1 MMPGS
6 RQAPRRAW
14 RTGKWQ
20 DGDRALPEEVAVAF
34 TYDGTAHAVMMA
46 TPDDLRDFAIG
57 FSLTEGIV
65 TNPDEIEALEIVPLP
80 AGIDL
85 RFWLQSGRGEALAAR
100 RRRMAGPV
108 GCGMCG
114 LETLSQTRRSVPTVG
129 EGIMLS
135 PAAIEAALETLPPAQ
150 ALNAETHAV
159 HAAAF
164 WHPHRG
170 LVALRE
176 DVGRHNAL
184 DKLAGALSTRAVPA
198 AEGMVMMT
206 SRISVELVQKA
217 AMMRVPLL
225 AGISAPTTLALEV
238 AEAAGITVL
247 GICRRDGFEVFT
259 HPYRVREA
267 ESPRDC
273 HLMEMA
279 ATAGASRAEGQ
290 RQRPE
295 GLQMS

>member
-1 MMPGS
+1 MTPGS

-14 RTGKWQ
+14 RAGNWQ

-57 FSLTEGIV
+57 FSLTEGILTDASEV
-65 TNPDEIEALEIVPLP
+65 EALEIVPLP
-80 AGIDL
+80 TGIDL
-85 RFWLQSGRGEALAAR
+85 RFWLQSDRGDALAAR
-100 RRRMAGPV
+100 RRRMVGPV

-114 LETLSQTRRSVPTVG
+114 LETLSQTRRAVPTVG
-129 EGIMLS
+129 GGITLS
-135 PAAIEAALETLPPAQ
+135 PEEIETAIAALSPAQ
-150 ALNAETHAV
+150 ALNAETRAV

-164 WHPHRG
+164 WHPRKG

-184 DKLAGALSTRAVPA
+184 DKLAGALSTRALPA
-198 AEGMVMMT
+198 SEGMVMVT

-217 AMMRVPLL
+217 AMLRAPLL

-247 GICRRDGFEVFT
+247 GICRCDGFEVFT

-267 ESPRDC
+267 AP
-273 HLMEMA
+273 A
-279 ATAGASRAEGQ
+279 
-290 RQRPE
+290 
-295 GLQMS
+295 

>member
-1 MMPGS
+1 MMRGA
-6 RQAPRRAW
+6 RQVPRRAW
-14 RTGKWQ
+14 RGGNWQ

-34 TYDGTAHAVMMA
+34 TYDGAAHAVMMA

-57 FSLTEGIV
+57 FSLTEGIL
-65 TNPDEIEALEIVPLP
+65 THADEVDALEIVPLP

-85 RFWLQSGRGEALAAR
+85 RFWLRSDRGEALAAR
-100 RRRMAGPV
+100 RRRLAGPV

-114 LETLSQTRRSVPTVG
+114 LETLAQTQRAVPRVG
-129 EGIMLS
+129 PGIELL
-135 PAAIEAALETLPPAQ
+135 PGQVQEALAALPPSQ
-150 ALNAETHAV
+150 ALNTETHAV

-164 WHPHRG
+164 WHPARG

-184 DKLAGALSTRAVPA
+184 DKLAGALAARALPA
-198 AEGMVMMT
+198 AEGMVIMT

-217 AMMRVPLL
+217 AMLGAPLL

-259 HPYRVREA
+259 HPHRVREEA
-267 ESPRDC
+267 P
-273 HLMEMA
+273 A
-279 ATAGASRAEGQ
+279 
-290 RQRPE
+290 
-295 GLQMS
+295 